1 VVSDYMHSGS
11 FNLRNAAEP
20 PKPTDRSVRTVLN
33 ELTDRQVD
41 FCYSH
46 TVSANTQATSPSDT
60 RRRILDVATELFRDR
75 GYAGTSIRDIADG
88 LGMTK
93 AALYYHFTCKDDM
106 LDALVAPTVGAVEAF
121 VEAAEASP
129 DTDPAVLIRD
139 FVEILAC
146 NVPTLATAL
155 GDPVVLRSEA
165 GRFRLMEKQVR
176 LARLIAGP
184 GADEARL
191 LRARAAIGA
200 VKASMEAT
208 AGLCMETG
216 DPLAAQKAVRRNLD
230 TIVAAAVGALEGC
243 PSHNQAEQGK
253 RSDDELA
260 PCERAIVEQ
269 VLAGQIMAEPAIPEQ
284 SVPYS
289 Y

>member
-1 VVSDYMHSGS
+1 M
-11 FNLRNAAEP
+11 
-20 PKPTDRSVRTVLN
+20 
-33 ELTDRQVD
+33 
-41 FCYSH
+41 
-46 TVSANTQATSPSDT
+46 SANTQATSSGDT

-106 LDALVAPTVGAVEAF
+106 LDALVTPTVEALEAF
-121 VEAAEASP
+121 IDAAEAAP
-129 DTDPAVLIRD
+129 RTDPAELIRG

-176 LARLIAGP
+176 LARLLAGP
-184 GADEARL
+184 DADEGQL
-191 LRARAAIGA
+191 LRARAALGA

-208 AGLCMETG
+208 AGLCMRSG
-216 DPLAAQKAVRRNLD
+216 DPFTAQQTVRRHID
-230 TIVAAAVGALEGC
+230 TIVSAAVGALQGGNC
-243 PSHNQAEQGK
+243 AGHPQDDDSPCGQA
-253 RSDDELA
+253 LA
-260 PCERAIVEQ
+260 DQA
-269 VLAGQIMAEPAIPEQ
+269 LAEAEHALARQSLAQSRLARQQPAFTRPG
-284 SVPYS
+284 
-289 Y
+289 

>member
-1 VVSDYMHSGS
+1 
-11 FNLRNAAEP
+11 
-20 PKPTDRSVRTVLN
+20 
-33 ELTDRQVD
+33 
-41 FCYSH
+41 
-46 TVSANTQATSPSDT
+46 VSANTHAASPGDT
-60 RRRILDVATELFRDR
+60 RRRILEVATELFRDR

-106 LDALVAPTVGAVEAF
+106 LDALVAPTVGAIEAF
-121 VEAAEASP
+121 IDAAEAAP
-129 DTDPAVLIRD
+129 GTDPAVLIRD

-184 GADEARL
+184 DADEAQL
-191 LRARAAIGA
+191 LRARAALGA
-200 VKASMEAT
+200 VKAAMEAT
-208 AGLCMETG
+208 AGLCMQVG
-216 DPLAAQKAVRRNLD
+216 DPFAAQEAVKRHID
-230 TIVAAAVGALEGC
+230 TIVAAAVGALQGC
-243 PSHNQAEQGK
+243 PTHNRADQGQ
-253 RSDDELA
+253 RPEGQLG
-260 PCERAIVEQ
+260 PCERALAHQTLADQALADKALVEKTL
-269 VLAGQIMAEPAIPEQ
+269 VEHVRMEQ
-284 SVPYS
+284 TVPYS